1 MFLRISRNKRGKNVY
16 EYAQIAERYMENGK
30 QKTRIIEHL
39 GPVRSKDDMERYGK
53 ALEIARE
60 RESMRRSTPDEFSLL
75 PSLDFGIAYASM
87 SVMSS
92 RGILPLLKKS
102 AGV

>member
-1 MFLRISRNKRGKNVY
+1 MFLRISRNRRGKNVY
-16 EYAQIAERYMENGK
+16 EYAQIAERYRENGK

-39 GPVRSKDDMERYGK
+39 GPVRNKDDMERYGR
-53 ALEIARE
+53 ALEMARE
-60 RESMRRSTPDEFSLL
+60 REPIKRSTPDEFSLL

-87 SVMSS
+87 SIMRN